1 MLHVFS
7 TNTKET
13 TSRQLQDSLID
24 YCLTKGSW
32 SYNRM
37 AGKLYI
43 SILYKDIFNSSVPLS
58 LKETHEKL
66 VSVGLMSDDFKN
78 AFSDEDYVELEKI
91 IDHSKDLTYAHYQIK
106 QIMKKYSLMD
116 RTQNIFYESPQ
127 QVYMRVAMR
136 MCQNKGTGKQRLTR
150 IKRHY
155 KMYCDGI
162 VNIPTPYFT
171 NAGTK
176 RSGFLSCFPAGSLV
190 TTINGRKPIETV
202 LEGDLVLTHTDTYK
216 PNLHLITKEY
226 DGKFVYLNTTASYNN
241 ELCSTENHRIFGL
254 KLNSVSCLKNTD
266 IYKPEWIRADN
277 YRIGD
282 YIKLNYDRTVLD
294 PNLNV
299 FDVIKN
305 HLPCEGYLL
314 EDSGKITKR
323 TYEGKERSI
332 NNITNFNIYSE
343 EFFRLLGY
351 YLAEGHY
358 YDKVKGSENVGFT
371 FNINESEYIRDVKE
385 ILESFGAAVSIVEN
399 TSDNSTKITTSSKVI
414 SSALFLLCGKHS
426 GSKIL
431 SKEIYL
437 APLQYQK
444 QLLSGVIRGDGS
456 TVISGFT
463 LTLHNKELMYQLR
476 DICLR
481 CEYYFCLTSYKKIP
495 IHSKTLPYNIRINVS
510 ADSELAQLV
519 NKDLHKM
526 RQTKVCVGSY
536 NILYRE
542 DGAYG
547 RVRLIQTE
555 NKKCTVYD
563 LSVEKDHSYTVNGV
577 AVHNCNLH
585 TSDDTIG
592 SLSAGD
598 HISYMMTVGS
608 AGQGSK
614 IYTRTIGT
622 PVKGGAIVH
631 SGKINYYR
639 TQVAMINANLQN
651 GRGGAETQYYDC
663 FDPEWKTIQ
672 KFKNQM
678 TPLERQVRG
687 LDYSMCFNSFF
698 LNKAARN
705 EDIAV
710 FDYGRFPDLYK
721 AMAEPTSDNFE
732 RIYNNCL
739 ALGLFETF
747 VNAREILL
755 GALIEAL
762 STGRHYLCN
771 LTEMNRHTPFKEP
784 IVQSNL
790 CGEIKLSTKA
800 YNEIIELYW
809 PRYLEDKETPP
820 AVKEWIQE
828 QVDKTEGETATCALS
843 AISIGKVKNQEVH
856 KEAAWVALDMI
867 HTAITETDYM
877 LPHIKYTS
885 TKRMSAGVG
894 MMDLAHALAKR
905 KLSYDSQEGRNFI
918 HQVSESQYWWLLE
931 ASLELSKEFGVAEWM
946 HKTKWTDNN
955 SWLPLDTYNRNVD
968 SLITCGL
975 QHNWDDIRQR
985 IIENGGHAFS
995 VLSSDMPKLLLG
1007 I

>member
-176 RSGFLSCFPAGSLV
+176 RSGFLS
-190 TTINGRKPIETV
+190 
-202 LEGDLVLTHTDTYK
+202 
-216 PNLHLITKEY
+216 
-226 DGKFVYLNTTASYNN
+226 
-241 ELCSTENHRIFGL
+241 
-254 KLNSVSCLKNTD
+254 
-266 IYKPEWIRADN
+266 
-277 YRIGD
+277 
-282 YIKLNYDRTVLD
+282 
-294 PNLNV
+294 
-299 FDVIKN
+299 
-305 HLPCEGYLL
+305 
-314 EDSGKITKR
+314 
-323 TYEGKERSI
+323 
-332 NNITNFNIYSE
+332 
-343 EFFRLLGY
+343 
-351 YLAEGHY
+351 
-358 YDKVKGSENVGFT
+358 
-371 FNINESEYIRDVKE
+371 
-385 ILESFGAAVSIVEN
+385 
-399 TSDNSTKITTSSKVI
+399 
-414 SSALFLLCGKHS
+414 
-426 GSKIL
+426 
-431 SKEIYL
+431 
-437 APLQYQK
+437 
-444 QLLSGVIRGDGS
+444 
-456 TVISGFT
+456 
-463 LTLHNKELMYQLR
+463 
-476 DICLR
+476 
-481 CEYYFCLTSYKKIP
+481 
-495 IHSKTLPYNIRINVS
+495 
-510 ADSELAQLV
+510 
-519 NKDLHKM
+519 
-526 RQTKVCVGSY
+526 
-536 NILYRE
+536 
-542 DGAYG
+542 
-547 RVRLIQTE
+547 
-555 NKKCTVYD
+555 
-563 LSVEKDHSYTVNGV
+563 
-577 AVHNCNLH
+577 CNLH

-790 CGEIKLSTKA
+790 CIASDQVVPSDKGLLTAEELYKLNIDLVLTDGEKLVHSSPMLLRERSQDVYKITLSNGMSHTVTDYHKIMTDRGLVQCKDLVVNKDKAKVNINEGVFGNNEMEDEAYLLGLWQGDGTRSGEQIHIDVWEDKTVILKEDILDIYSRVRTKYTDNTYELVNQTGRVVGTRSYSTPKFSLCTTVGNKKKWRLSSAVLSKHLNFEKNIIPRWLRESDRKTQLAYVKGVFQTDGSYSNNKGAHYLAISQASKEYLEQLQIMLNNLGYSFSLGLNKKGGIKLLPDSNRNSKEYLCKDSYRLVAGSFYTCLKFEEDTGFISFRGKTLPDPIKSVYLPKEYYKIISVEYVGKDDVYCPTVNTSEHLFVGNCFITRNCGEIKLSTKA

-820 AVKEWIQE
+820 VVKEWIQE

-995 VLSSDMPKLLLG
+995 VLSSDMPKPLLG

>member
-176 RSGFLSCFPAGSLV
+176 RSGFLS
-190 TTINGRKPIETV
+190 
-202 LEGDLVLTHTDTYK
+202 
-216 PNLHLITKEY
+216 
-226 DGKFVYLNTTASYNN
+226 
-241 ELCSTENHRIFGL
+241 
-254 KLNSVSCLKNTD
+254 
-266 IYKPEWIRADN
+266 
-277 YRIGD
+277 
-282 YIKLNYDRTVLD
+282 
-294 PNLNV
+294 
-299 FDVIKN
+299 
-305 HLPCEGYLL
+305 
-314 EDSGKITKR
+314 
-323 TYEGKERSI
+323 
-332 NNITNFNIYSE
+332 
-343 EFFRLLGY
+343 
-351 YLAEGHY
+351 
-358 YDKVKGSENVGFT
+358 
-371 FNINESEYIRDVKE
+371 
-385 ILESFGAAVSIVEN
+385 
-399 TSDNSTKITTSSKVI
+399 
-414 SSALFLLCGKHS
+414 
-426 GSKIL
+426 
-431 SKEIYL
+431 
-437 APLQYQK
+437 
-444 QLLSGVIRGDGS
+444 
-456 TVISGFT
+456 
-463 LTLHNKELMYQLR
+463 
-476 DICLR
+476 
-481 CEYYFCLTSYKKIP
+481 
-495 IHSKTLPYNIRINVS
+495 
-510 ADSELAQLV
+510 
-519 NKDLHKM
+519 
-526 RQTKVCVGSY
+526 
-536 NILYRE
+536 
-542 DGAYG
+542 
-547 RVRLIQTE
+547 
-555 NKKCTVYD
+555 
-563 LSVEKDHSYTVNGV
+563 
-577 AVHNCNLH
+577 CNLH

-820 AVKEWIQE
+820 VVKEWIQE

>member
-78 AFSDEDYVELEKI
+78 AFSDEDYIELEKI

-176 RSGFLSCFPAGSLV
+176 RSGFLS
-190 TTINGRKPIETV
+190 
-202 LEGDLVLTHTDTYK
+202 
-216 PNLHLITKEY
+216 
-226 DGKFVYLNTTASYNN
+226 
-241 ELCSTENHRIFGL
+241 
-254 KLNSVSCLKNTD
+254 
-266 IYKPEWIRADN
+266 
-277 YRIGD
+277 
-282 YIKLNYDRTVLD
+282 
-294 PNLNV
+294 
-299 FDVIKN
+299 
-305 HLPCEGYLL
+305 
-314 EDSGKITKR
+314 
-323 TYEGKERSI
+323 
-332 NNITNFNIYSE
+332 
-343 EFFRLLGY
+343 
-351 YLAEGHY
+351 
-358 YDKVKGSENVGFT
+358 
-371 FNINESEYIRDVKE
+371 
-385 ILESFGAAVSIVEN
+385 
-399 TSDNSTKITTSSKVI
+399 
-414 SSALFLLCGKHS
+414 
-426 GSKIL
+426 
-431 SKEIYL
+431 
-437 APLQYQK
+437 
-444 QLLSGVIRGDGS
+444 
-456 TVISGFT
+456 
-463 LTLHNKELMYQLR
+463 
-476 DICLR
+476 
-481 CEYYFCLTSYKKIP
+481 
-495 IHSKTLPYNIRINVS
+495 
-510 ADSELAQLV
+510 
-519 NKDLHKM
+519 
-526 RQTKVCVGSY
+526 
-536 NILYRE
+536 
-542 DGAYG
+542 
-547 RVRLIQTE
+547 
-555 NKKCTVYD
+555 
-563 LSVEKDHSYTVNGV
+563 
-577 AVHNCNLH
+577 CNLH

-721 AMAEPTSDNFE
+721 ARAEPTSDNFE

-790 CGEIKLSTKA
+790 CRRNQT
-800 YNEIIELYW
+800 LY
-809 PRYLEDKETPP
+809 
-820 AVKEWIQE
+820 
-828 QVDKTEGETATCALS
+828 
-843 AISIGKVKNQEVH
+843 
-856 KEAAWVALDMI
+856 
-867 HTAITETDYM
+867 
-877 LPHIKYTS
+877 
-885 TKRMSAGVG
+885 
-894 MMDLAHALAKR
+894 
-905 KLSYDSQEGRNFI
+905 
-918 HQVSESQYWWLLE
+918 
-931 ASLELSKEFGVAEWM
+931 
-946 HKTKWTDNN
+946 
-955 SWLPLDTYNRNVD
+955 
-968 SLITCGL
+968 
-975 QHNWDDIRQR
+975 
-985 IIENGGHAFS
+985 
-995 VLSSDMPKLLLG
+995 
-1007 I
+1007 